1 MQSTDFRRAA
11 WLAIALVIVPPH
23 PVRVAR
29 ATDAPGAAAWTSL
42 GAGVEHLAIAHGAI
56 DGHAFRFRPTD
67 VALRIVPASAGLAPV
82 ASLAPAGDVI
92 ATNASFFDTDGRAM
106 GVAFDRGRSVGG
118 ARLARWA
125 AFVVDGGRA
134 RIVAGARLESGAHD
148 FAVQG
153 MPRLVVGGEVP
164 ALKPQRARRTAVC
177 VAGDAVVLL
186 ATRSRV
192 EGAELARWLA
202 APARD
207 GGLGCDEAL
216 NLDGGS
222 STQLTVRWNGFDA
235 AIEGLSGVPNAL
247 VVMPKPR

>member
-1 MQSTDFRRAA
+1 MSR
-11 WLAIALVIVPPH
+11 LAVSLVLALLHVA
-23 PVRVAR
+23 VAR
-29 ATDAPGAAAWTSL
+29 AAEPAGWRAL

-56 DGHAFRFRPTD
+56 EGHAFRFRPAD
-67 VALRIVPASAGLAPV
+67 VALRVVPAGAGLEAVAAIAPG
-82 ASLAPAGDVI
+82 GDVI
-92 ATNASFFDTDGRAM
+92 ATNASFFDTEGRAM
-106 GVAFDRGRSVGG
+106 GAAWGRGRAVGG

-153 MPRLVVGGEVP
+153 MPRLVVDGRVP

-177 VAGDAVVLL
+177 VAGDAVVLV

-192 EGAELARWLA
+192 EGADLARWLA

-222 STQLTVRWNGFDA
+222 STQLVARWNGFA
-235 AIEGLSGVPNAL
+235 ASIDGASGVPNAL
-247 VVMPKPR
+247 VVLPKPR